1 MITWKCKIQNDDKD
15 YQLLHGQEKVDL
27 TLAKHIEK
35 LDKIVKSNLD
45 LDQIRYKKG
54 MDQWSNYQQ
63 FWRINI
69 KILNKL
75 TQNMLR
81 KALAGG

>member
-1 MITWKCKIQNDDKD
+1 MITWKCRIQNDDKD
-15 YQLLHGQEKVDL
+15 HQLLHGQEKVDL
-27 TLAKHIEK
+27 TLAKHMEK

-54 MDQWSNYQQ
+54 MDQQSNYQH
-63 FWRINI
+63 FWMINI

-81 KALAGG
+81 KA